1 MPKTKSPFEGSQE
14 DARTTDPLSDVLRN
28 IRKYLLLCSGLGVV
42 MSKAGIVPSAITFFG
57 LSTGEVNQ
65 RALLAIVWF
74 LILFFLTSFVVYTS
88 MECVRAKVI
97 VALDKK
103 KWAWVKKNMK
113 KRKLLIYVPQYAR
126 IFVDFIVP
134 IGVGIYALIAVWQ
147 KIFI

>member
-1 MPKTKSPFEGSQE
+1 MPFEGSQE
-14 DARTTDPLSDVLRN
+14 DVRTTDPLSDILRK

-88 MECVRAKVI
+88 MECVRAKVR

-103 KWAWVKKNMK
+103 KWSWAKENMK
-113 KRKLLIYVPQYAR
+113 FLIYAPQYAR
-126 IFVDFIVP
+126 YFVDFIVP
-134 IGVGIYALIAVWQ
+134 IGVGIYALFAVWQ
-147 KIFI
+147 KINI